1 MFYLLQESRESQVST
16 AAATSD
22 ELAAGPLFS
31 DRTDDTDKIIT
42 RYVMYLI
49 NLNDMKNLVFAT
61 LSLLRSR
68 RKSTQLIN
76 MYFF

>member
-42 RYVMYLI
+42 RYVMYSV
-49 NLNDMKNLVFAT
+49 D
-61 LSLLRSR
+61 
-68 RKSTQLIN
+68 
-76 MYFF
+76 